1 MNGCKMAEP
10 DDYELDHK
18 GFIIL
23 GLVAEYPNGSHA
35 YSVNKRIE
43 QRGMRNWTNIG
54 KSSIYR
60 IVNELEEHG
69 LVVSFEEEHDN
80 RVRKIY
86 KVTDFGFHMLKDKTF
101 TVLKEF
107 YGRNDE
113 DFYVAFSHLPLLSIE
128 HQVEA
133 ITSSIEKI
141 KVHIKG
147 LEDMLAMNA
156 GRSLN
161 VRGLF
166 IHPIMVLKT
175 DVEFLEEVLEEIK
188 LGGGQ
193 DKAVSDDSRF

>member
-1 MNGCKMAEP
+1 MTETN
-10 DDYELDHK
+10 DYELDHK
-18 GFIIL
+18 AFIIL

-43 QRGMRNWTNIG
+43 ERGMRNWTNIG

-80 RVRKIY
+80 RVRKMY
-86 KVTDFGFHMLKDKTF
+86 KVTDFGFHTLKDKVDN
-101 TVLKEF
+101 VLKGF

-113 DFYVAFSHLPLLSIE
+113 DFYVAFSMLPLLSIDQ
-128 HQVEA
+128 QVEA
-133 ITSSIEKI
+133 ISSSIEKI
-141 KVHIKG
+141 KVHIKE
-147 LEDMLAMNA
+147 LEDMLAINS

-188 LGGGQ
+188 RGGGK
-193 DKAVSDDSRF
+193 DKAVTDDSRF

>member
-1 MNGCKMAEP
+1 MTETN
-10 DDYELDHK
+10 DYELDHK
-18 GFIIL
+18 AFIIL

-43 QRGMRNWTNIG
+43 ERGMRNWTNIG

-80 RVRKIY
+80 RVRKMY
-86 KVTDFGFHMLKDKTF
+86 KVTDFGFHMLKDKVYN
-101 TVLKEF
+101 VLKEY
-107 YGRNDE
+107 YGRNGE
-113 DFYVAFSHLPLLSIE
+113 DFYVAFSMLPLLSIE
-128 HQVEA
+128 KQIQA
-133 ITSSIEKI
+133 ITGSIEKLKI
-141 KVHIKG
+141 HIKE

-156 GRSLN
+156 VRSLN

-166 IHPIMVLKT
+166 IHPIMVMKT

-188 LGGGQ
+188 RGGGK
-193 DKAVSDDSRF
+193 DKAVTDDSRF

>member
-1 MNGCKMAEP
+1 MAETN
-10 DDYELDHK
+10 DYELDHK

-43 QRGMRNWTNIG
+43 ERGMRNWTNIG

-80 RVRKIY
+80 RVRKIF
-86 KVTDFGFHMLKDKTF
+86 KITDFGFKTLKDKTYK
-101 TVLKEF
+101 VLKEF

-113 DFYVAFSHLPLLSIE
+113 DFYVAFSMLPLLSTDQQE
-128 HQVEA
+128 EA
-133 ITSSIEKI
+133 ITSSIEKM
-141 KVHIKG
+141 KVHIKE
-147 LEDMLAMNA
+147 LEDMLAMNS

-166 IHPIMVLKT
+166 IHPIKVMQT
-175 DVEFLEEVLEEIK
+175 DVEFLQEVLKEIK
-188 LGGGQ
+188 SGGGK
-193 DKAVSDDSRF
+193 DKAITNDSRF

>member
-1 MNGCKMAEP
+1 MTETN
-10 DDYELDHK
+10 DYELDHK

-43 QRGMRNWTNIG
+43 ERGMRAWTNIG

-86 KVTDFGFHMLKDKTF
+86 KVTDFGFHNLKDKIY

-113 DFYVAFSHLPLLSIE
+113 DFYVAFSMLPLLSIDE
-128 HQVEA
+128 QVEA
-133 ITSSIEKI
+133 ITSSIDKI
-141 KVHIKG
+141 KVHIKE
-147 LEDMLAMNA
+147 LEDMLAMNKE
-156 GRSLN
+156 RSIN

-166 IHPIMVLKT
+166 IHPIKILKT
-175 DVEFLEEVLEEIK
+175 DVEFLEEMLEEIK
-188 LGGGQ
+188 RGGGK
-193 DKAVSDDSRF
+193 DKAVTDDSRF